1 MLARV
6 GGAWFARRRGSQVMT
21 AATSIRD
28 IELELAIKLRV
39 AESQRLRETRLSRSL
54 MLLDD
59 LWPLSGARLYAP
71 LALYGPQER

>member
-6 GGAWFARRRGSQVMT
+6 GGARFALRRGSQVMA

-28 IELELAIKLRV
+28 IEPELAIKLRV

-59 LWPLSGARLYAP
+59 LRPLSGARLYAP
-71 LALYGPQER
+71 LALYGPRKR